1 MSTQPPPAHNRWYTE
16 QYNTRRGLAD
26 EWVDDLLQQQWPAWS
41 EAVRASALCVLD
53 LPYGAH
59 EREVIDLF
67 PAPGSKKWVV
77 FIHGGYWKAMHG
89 SASSFIAPPLTAAGY
104 NVALPSYRLCPDVTI
119 GTIIDE
125 CAQAIAWLARH
136 AGEYSDGCDE
146 IIVTGHSAGGHL
158 AAAMFT
164 VDWTQRGVPPDL
176 IRGGIALS
184 GLFDLDPI
192 RQCAM
197 NDILGLTAAD
207 VLAWSPVRLMPRV
220 AAPLMLAAGARE
232 SGEFHRQMAV
242 LAGAPGW
249 ADIVADIV
257 ALDERDHFNL
267 LEDFLALDA
276 GLWAGI
282 GTEADM
288 MPRMADD

>member
-1 MSTQPPPAHNRWYTE
+1 MSRQPSPTHNRWYTE

-41 EAVRASALCVLD
+41 EAARDSAPCLLD
-53 LPYGAH
+53 LSYGVH

-67 PAPGSKKWVV
+67 PASGSRKWVV
-77 FIHGGYWKAMHG
+77 FIHGGYWRAMHG

-136 AGEYSDGCDE
+136 AGEYSDGCDA
-146 IIVTGHSAGGHL
+146 IIITGHSAGGHL

-164 VDWTQRGVPPDL
+164 VDWAQHGVAPSL
-176 IRGGIALS
+176 FRGGIALS

-192 RQCAM
+192 RQCEM
-197 NDILGLTAAD
+197 NDILGLTADD
-207 VLAWSPVRLMPRV
+207 VLAWSPARLMPRV
-220 AAPLMLAAGARE
+220 DAPLVLAAGARE
-232 SGEFHRQMAV
+232 SSEFHRQMAV
-242 LAGAPGW
+242 LAGASGW
-249 ADIVADIV
+249 ADIVADVV
-257 ALDERDHFNL
+257 ALDGRDHFNL
-267 LEDFLALDA
+267 LEDFLALDER
-276 GLWAGI
+276 LWAGV
-282 GTEADM
+282 GTE
-288 MPRMADD
+288 PG